1 MAKPITAVPQT
12 FATAS
17 SPLQLTNLDTDFNY
31 LVGKLNDLSTSSN
44 YVADSG
50 TTNALVLNYPSGV
63 VFPSLVVGT
72 CVQFKPAN
80 TNTGAV
86 TLAVKINGVGIG
98 AAATVLD
105 AQGNALT
112 SGVLKNTVIYSAI
125 YDGTNWILVGTLTPA
140 GASSVLPPFTG
151 NSLKYLRVNSGET
164 AVEWSTVAGGSGGL
178 SQTLL
183 TSDLTLTLTQAN
195 GHVYHPSSDVYDRA
209 VYIPTDNSVNF
220 PLGTT
225 VTVINGT
232 SASVLIGTSSYVTDI
247 IRSDSTASDAVL
259 AAKGIATII
268 KIAAN
273 TWFLNGRGFLA

>member
-140 GASSVLPPFTG
+140 GASSVLPPYSG
-151 NSLKYLRVNSGET
+151 NALKTLRVNSGET
-164 AVEWSTVAGGSGGL
+164 GVEWATTDLGL
-178 SQTLL
+178 SQTTMSTNYTLVATDANKQIL
-183 TSDLTLTLTQAN
+183 HPASDTTARTLTIPANASVPFAIGTTITIINESSAGALTVEITSDTLQRIGSAGSAPFTLNAN
-195 GHVYHPSSDVYDRA
+195 GLATALKITS
-209 VYIPTDNSVNF
+209 TKW
-220 PLGTT
+220 
-225 VTVINGT
+225 VINGT
-232 SASVLIGTSSYVTDI
+232 
-247 IRSDSTASDAVL
+247 
-259 AAKGIATII
+259 
-268 KIAAN
+268 
-273 TWFLNGRGFLA
+273 GFA

>member
-17 SPLQLTNLDTDFNY
+17 SPLQLLNLDTDFNY

-140 GASSVLPPFTG
+140 GASSVLPPYSG
-151 NSLKYLRVNSGET
+151 NALKTLRVNSGET
-164 AVEWSTVAGGSGGL
+164 GVEWATTDLGL
-178 SQTLL
+178 SQTTMSTNYTLVATDANKQIL
-183 TSDLTLTLTQAN
+183 HPASDTTARTLTIPANASVPFAIGTTITIINESSAGALTVEITSDTLQRIGSAGSAPFTLNAN
-195 GHVYHPSSDVYDRA
+195 GLATALKITS
-209 VYIPTDNSVNF
+209 TKW
-220 PLGTT
+220 
-225 VTVINGT
+225 VINGT
-232 SASVLIGTSSYVTDI
+232 
-247 IRSDSTASDAVL
+247 
-259 AAKGIATII
+259 
-268 KIAAN
+268 
-273 TWFLNGRGFLA
+273 GFA

>member
-17 SPLQLTNLDTDFNY
+17 SPLQLLNLDTDFNY

-50 TTNALVLNYPSGV
+50 TTNALILNYPSGV
-63 VFPSLVVGT
+63 VFPSLIVGT

-140 GASSVLPPFTG
+140 GASSVLPPYSG
-151 NSLKYLRVNSGET
+151 NALKTLRVNSGET
-164 AVEWSTVAGGSGGL
+164 GVEWATTDLGL
-178 SQTLL
+178 SQTTMSTNYTLVATDANKQIL
-183 TSDLTLTLTQAN
+183 HPASDTTARTLTIPANASVPFAIGTTITIINESSAGALTVEITSDTLQRIGSAGSAPFTLNAN
-195 GHVYHPSSDVYDRA
+195 GLATALKITS
-209 VYIPTDNSVNF
+209 TKW
-220 PLGTT
+220 
-225 VTVINGT
+225 VINGT
-232 SASVLIGTSSYVTDI
+232 
-247 IRSDSTASDAVL
+247 
-259 AAKGIATII
+259 
-268 KIAAN
+268 
-273 TWFLNGRGFLA
+273 GFA